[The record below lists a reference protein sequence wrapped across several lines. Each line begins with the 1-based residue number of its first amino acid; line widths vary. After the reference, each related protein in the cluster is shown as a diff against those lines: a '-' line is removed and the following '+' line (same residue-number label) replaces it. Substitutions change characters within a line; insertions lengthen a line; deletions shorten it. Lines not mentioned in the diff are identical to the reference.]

1 MKIKFLPLF
10 GLALTFAACNG
21 PAKKASTD
29 TSADS
34 TNKVSAVLPDE
45 DKVSDV
51 LKDYYTLKD
60 NLVASDS
67 AAAKTSAAKLETELA
82 GVKGCNEAAGVAG
95 QIAATANLSSQR
107 EQFLTLSKDVITLAK
122 GFVKG
127 KPAYVAFC
135 PMTNKGKGGYW
146 LTDTKEIKNPYYGK
160 AMLTC
165 GSIKE
170 EIK

>member
-1 MKIKFLPLF
+1 MKIKFLPVL
-10 GLALTFAACNG
+10 GLAIALAACNG
-21 PAKKASTD
+21 AANKAAKD
-29 TSADS
+29 TTTDS
-34 TNKVSAVLPDE
+34 TKKVSAVLPDE

-82 GVKGCNEAAGVAG
+82 SVKGCNEAAGVAG
-95 QIAATANLSSQR
+95 QIAATSNISSQR

-122 GFVKG
+122 GF
-127 KPAYVAFC
+127 KPEKTAYVAFC

-146 LTDTKEIKNPYYGK
+146 LTDTKEVKNPYYGK